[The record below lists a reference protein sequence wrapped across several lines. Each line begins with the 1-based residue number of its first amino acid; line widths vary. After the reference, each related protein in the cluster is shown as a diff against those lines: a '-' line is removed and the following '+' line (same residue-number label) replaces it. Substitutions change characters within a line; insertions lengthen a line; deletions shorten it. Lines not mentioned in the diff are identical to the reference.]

1 MSSETGSYIDV
12 DRPRERVYDETVAE
26 YSVFDKL
33 VAGLSTSERRDMLQ
47 RIASSVKVIEPDTTA
62 DEYATVDLEERF
74 ARMGLLRR
82 LVVMVVAFF
91 TGRELLSVVETYLLR
106 DLGRSVNARLPHGF
120 DIVGQQLRPGAVEDF
135 SRLAEHSRRFADIL
149 SRVMGR
155 ERRGF
160 VAFLA
165 SLHAPEAHE
174 RLHRDTD
181 PFAIAAEQPELKE
194 ADVRR
199 RALNEVEEAVST
211 LPPAIRQKIYTDVR
225 GLHNLML
232 LSSFPFDRI
241 RIAFE
246 PAPGG
251 DAVPVPLSRV
261 VDELARLA
269 GLFEGLRQ
277 DPSPVLFE
285 ALALY
290 EERDELGGEDDAVER
305 VVQAHVNRFA
315 EAYEQIREFGR
326 HYPLVDLVRIAHAN
340 IHFRPTPP
348 GGGEDWFNQWKS
360 FWRDRVEE
368 AHRRYAYQRH
378 IESLL
383 SQARSALEIE
393 SIGAFPGYPPSGL
406 DQLGRHGLSMGLLK
420 AFFDEVF
427 VHDVAAPVGALYREG
442 EFYKADNR
450 ADMDRAWRAL
460 ERLQTDLANFEVRLR
475 PSGDLGMAWRQAN
488 EDSLPPDAA
497 RERRLSLV
505 ASIDGDASALLH
517 RAVETLRLLGELIQ
531 GVLYGTV
538 GGRYDTVSNL
548 GELGGRSADRYVTR
562 LERAHVRVK
571 GVADVLSDLQNVE
584 TTMDSA

>member
-1 MSSETGSYIDV
+1 MK
-12 DRPRERVYDETVAE
+12 PMAE

-47 RIASSVKVIEPDTTA
+47 RIASSVKVIESDETP

-74 ARMGLLRR
+74 QRMSLLRR
-82 LVVMVVAFF
+82 LVVILVAFF

-106 DLGRSVNARLPHGF
+106 DLGRTVNARLPHGL
-120 DIVGQQLRPGAVEDF
+120 DTVQEQLRPGAMEDF
-135 SRLAEHSRRFADIL
+135 TRVSEHCRRFADIL

-155 ERRGF
+155 ERRAF

-174 RLHRDTD
+174 RLVRDTD
-181 PFAIAAEQPELKE
+181 PFSIAAEQPELKE

-211 LPPAIRQKIYTDVR
+211 LPPAIRQRIYTDVR

-241 RIAFE
+241 RLAFE

-251 DAVPVPLSRV
+251 DPVPVPISRI

-269 GLFEGLRQ
+269 GIFEGLRQ

-290 EERDELGGEDDAVER
+290 EERDQLEGEDDTVER
-305 VVQAHVNRFA
+305 VVQEHVNRFA
-315 EAYEQIREFGR
+315 EAYEQIREFAR
-326 HYPLVDLVRIAHAN
+326 RYPLVDLVRIAHAN

-348 GGGEDWFNQWKS
+348 GGGEDWFNQWKG

-368 AHRRYAYQRH
+368 THRRYAYHRRV
-378 IESLL
+378 ESLL
-383 SQARSALEIE
+383 SQARSALEVE

-406 DQLGRHGLSMGLLK
+406 DQPARHGLSMGLLK
-420 AFFDEVF
+420 VFFDEVF
-427 VHDVAAPVGALYREG
+427 DREVAGPVGVLYREG

-450 ADMDRAWRAL
+450 AEMDRAWRAI

-475 PSGDLGMAWRQAN
+475 PTGDLGMAWRQAN
-488 EDSLPPDAA
+488 EDSMPADAA

-505 ASIDGDASALLH
+505 ASIDGETSALLH
-517 RAVETLRLLGELIQ
+517 RAVETLRLIGELIQ

-548 GELGGRSADRYVTR
+548 GELGGRSAAGYVKR
-562 LERAHVRVK
+562 LEQAHVRVK
-571 GVADVLSDLQNVE
+571 GTADALSDLQNVE
-584 TTMDSA
+584 STMDAA

>member
-1 MSSETGSYIDV
+1 M
-12 DRPRERVYDETVAE
+12 AE

-33 VAGLSTSERRDMLQ
+33 VAGLSTNERRDMLQ
-47 RIASSVKVIEPDTTA
+47 RIASSVKVIEPDETP

-74 ARMGLLRR
+74 GRMGLVRR
-82 LVVMVVAFF
+82 LVVIVIAFF
-91 TGRELLSVVETYLLR
+91 TGRELLSVVESYLLR
-106 DLGRSVNARLPHGF
+106 DLGRTVNARLPHGF
-120 DIVGQQLRPGAVEDF
+120 DTVQQHLRPGAVEDF
-135 SRLAEHSRRFADIL
+135 TRLSEYARRFADIL

-155 ERRGF
+155 ERRAF

-174 RLHRDTD
+174 RLQRDTD

-225 GLHNLML
+225 GLHELML
-232 LSSFPFDRI
+232 LSAFPFDRI
-241 RIAFE
+241 RLAFE

-251 DAVPVPLSRV
+251 EPVPVPVSRI

-269 GLFEGLRQ
+269 GIFEGLRQ

-290 EERDELGGEDDAVER
+290 EERDRLEGEDETVER
-305 VVQAHVNRFA
+305 VVREHVSRFA

-326 HYPLVDLVRIAHAN
+326 RYPLVDLVRIAHAN
-340 IHFRPTPP
+340 IHFRPTAP
-348 GGGEDWFNQWKS
+348 GGGEDWFNQWKA

-368 AHRRYAYQRH
+368 AHRRYAYRRR

-383 SQARSALEIE
+383 SQARSAFEVE
-393 SIGAFPGYPPSGL
+393 SVGVFPGYPPSGL
-406 DQLGRHGLSMGLLK
+406 DQPARHGLSMGLLK
-420 AFFDEVF
+420 VF
-427 VHDVAAPVGALYREG
+427 VDEILPHDVAGPVGALYREG

-460 ERLQTDLANFEVRLR
+460 ERLQTDIANFEVRLR
-475 PSGDLGMAWRQAN
+475 PTGDLGMAWRQAD
-488 EDSLPPDAA
+488 EDALPAEAA

-517 RAVETLRLLGELIQ
+517 RAVETLRLLGELVQ

-548 GELGGRSADRYVTR
+548 GELGGRSPDGYVKR
-562 LERAHVRVK
+562 LEQAHVRVK
-571 GVADVLSDLQNVE
+571 GAADVLSDLQNLE
-584 TTMDSA
+584 STMDTA